1 MAPPRLADM
10 TEEHRNTSADEA
22 LRLVSVR
29 KVYGTAENSVT
40 ALAGV
45 TLSLPAGSFTAI
57 MGPSGSGKT
66 TLLQCASGLD
76 RPTEGSVFIDGVEM
90 TGDDET
96 ALTKF
101 RRERIGFVFQRFNL
115 MPTLTVL
122 ENVTL
127 PQRLAGRP
135 VDRKRAIDILERV
148 GLENRLDHR
157 PAQLSGGQQQRV
169 AVARTLASEP
179 SVIFADEPTG
189 ALDSHSATEVLDL
202 LQEAMQVYGR
212 TVVMVTHNPVA
223 AACTGTVLFLADGRL
238 VGRLEKPSAEAVAE
252 RLTHLTDEV
261 TARRARE
268 NADGN
273 SRQNEK
279 G

>member
-1 MAPPRLADM
+1 M
-10 TEEHRNTSADEA
+10 TNEHRTTPPDEA

-29 KVYGTAENSVT
+29 KVHGTTDNPVT

-45 TLSLPAGSFTAI
+45 TLSLPAGTFTAV

-76 RPTEGSVFIDGVEM
+76 RPTEGGVFIDGVEM
-90 TGDDET
+90 TGADET

-179 SVIFADEPTG
+179 AVIFADEPTG

-223 AACTGTVLFLADGRL
+223 AAYADTVLFLADGQL
-238 VGRLEKPSAEAVAE
+238 AGRLERPTAEVVAE
-252 RLTHLTDEV
+252 RLTHLTNEV
-261 TARRARE
+261 AARRTRGTVRGNARE
-268 NADGN
+268 N
-273 SRQNEK
+273 EK